1 MSGAHDTPL
10 TTAFRAKLAILHS
23 DSLIQL
29 RIRHDMSSKRILL
42 DPLKRSPAVREF
54 EDALRS
60 KIIGQDEAVAQF
72 VGIYQ
77 TFRAGMSSPGRPV
90 ANLLLLG
97 PTGSGKTRIVE
108 AAAEILFGDRGA
120 FTKVD
125 CAEFQHSHEIAKL
138 LGSPPGYLG
147 HRETKPV
154 LTQDSIDQFQTETL
168 KLNFLLFDEIEKA
181 SDALWQLLLAVLD
194 KGVLTLG
201 DNTKVDLSRTVV
213 FMTSNLGSG
222 EMSRLLGGGIG
233 FVSAKGSE
241 TESAL
246 SQKMFRVAVDAAKR
260 RFSPEFMN
268 RIDKVIVFRT
278 LTPRDLQRILDLEL
292 ADVYNRILS
301 TQGDRNFALQVTQDA
316 KEFLL
321 KEGTDAKYGARHLKR
336 AIERYLIFPLSS
348 LISTSQIDPGE
359 SVTVTVS
366 TDGDAL
372 SFSKD
377 ESNPKSDSEG
387 HSG

>member
-1 MSGAHDTPL
+1 
-10 TTAFRAKLAILHS
+10 
-23 DSLIQL
+23 
-29 RIRHDMSSKRILL
+29 MSSKRILL

-292 ADVYNRILS
+292 TEVYNRILS
-301 TQGDRNFALQVTQDA
+301 TQGDRNFALQVTQEA

-348 LISTSQIDPGE
+348 LISTSQINPGE

-366 TDGDAL
+366 ADGEAL

-377 ESNPKSDSEG
+377 ESKPKSDSEG